1 MLRGFFALSHALS
14 KIAPLVEIAAI
25 QLAYGAFVILLFAA
39 WNWPGKTLELVLGGA
54 VSGIAS
60 MAGMLL
66 LINAYALAPATR
78 LAPFIYCQ
86 IVIAAISGAVV
97 FEDWPNMLSWIG
109 IVVILLCGG
118 FSASRLSG
126 PKAQPG

>member
-66 LINAYALAPATR
+66 LINAYALAP
-78 LAPFIYCQ
+78 FIYCQ

>member
-39 WNWPGKTLELVLGGA
+39 LNWPGKTLELVLGGA

-66 LINAYALAPATR
+66 
-78 LAPFIYCQ
+78 
-86 IVIAAISGAVV
+86 
-97 FEDWPNMLSWIG
+97 
-109 IVVILLCGG
+109 
-118 FSASRLSG
+118 
-126 PKAQPG
+126 